1 MAPHG
6 RLHGRRAASRSLH
19 GPRIGPHRPLE
30 RRWSRMGRIGR
41 HLGRYAL
48 SLGLHGARRVR
59 RQRSPRCC
67 AGCCPVQRLLN
78 HAISITSR
86 YTRTLHCLRRLVP
99 KIAATPF
106 KSAYVCINLTELK
119 ATGTPRANSPE
130 LCLAHC
136 RPLFQAATP
145 VNHTRV
151 QLQTAPAR
159 ARPGLSRSAAQRV
172 QFPPPPPPTDRRR
185 AAPGALTLPP
195 PPAKLKQH
203 PACAHAHSRGEPDA
217 CACMRTGSDPA
228 QTQIMLCQFCQPPPR
243 GGCLGGPFST

>member
-195 PPAKLKQH
+195 PQQSSSSTLPARTRTRAASPMRARACAPAATPRKLKSC
-203 PACAHAHSRGEPDA
+203 CANSASRRRVA
-217 CACMRTGSDPA
+217 AA
-228 QTQIMLCQFCQPPPR
+228 
-243 GGCLGGPFST
+243 